1 MKQLTLALAMANLS
15 ATRRRR
21 DGPVFLEEMEQ
32 VDGVEFA
39 GQTGVCQGGEWGA
52 PVGAERCCGFTL
64 CSSGSTC
71 PTPGWKERCTIRQ
84 GMRQFVGYRFGPK
97 PPAIAQ
103 TRRNLLQ
110 SVARTLQ
117 EHSS

>member
-1 MKQLTLALAMANLS
+1 MKQLAMAMANLS

-39 GQTGVCQGGEWGA
+39 GQTGVCQGREWGP
-52 PVGAERCCGFTL
+52 PVGAERCCGFTF

-71 PTPGWKERCTIRQ
+71 PTPGGRSA
-84 GMRQFVGYRFGPK
+84 VRFGGGCGSLWGIDLGLSP
-97 PPAIAQ
+97 Q
-103 TRRNLLQ
+103 R
-110 SVARTLQ
+110 
-117 EHSS
+117 